1 MAARLDEAAKGRR
14 QEQQKRER
22 AQREADAARA
32 QSNQLLAELM
42 QAQTVASKLREKETN
57 LKRDLRRLRGRGLSG
72 LEVEELASLERD
84 LRAALRRVTL
94 AKEKRLKAS
103 VHVPDGYVC
112 PITRELMR
120 DPVFCGDGHT
130 YEREAISVWLMTKD
144 TSPKTGC
151 VLETKALIP
160 NFALRSAIDDL
171 RNRRRLADE
180 YDAYV
185 AEHGDDIEDGKPGYY
200 GLRRVADMG
209 YLEVARRLFDGAG
222 ATCMLSGGGAVPY
235 FQSCTGC
242 ALADALQCVADMRAN
257 VSLNVP
263 VGCDLGA
270 VASQPDRG
278 TAYSEPWIEDSF
290 QQTWPHARRDPE
302 TLLDGED
309 PVIRRY
315 PREDVD
321 GTEYRYRAATSPQA
335 DRLRGDKVALDG
347 AQTYQNTKQQEE
359 ANLLLAAEYERQ
371 RDNRRCCARKRQYN
385 TYAYPCLLYTS
396 PSPRDR
402 G

>member
-1 MAARLDEAAKGRR
+1 MCI
-14 QEQQKRER
+14 
-22 AQREADAARA
+22 
-32 QSNQLLAELM
+32 
-42 QAQTVASKLREKETN
+42 
-57 LKRDLRRLRGRGLSG
+57 RDR
-72 LEVEELASLERD
+72 
-84 LRAALRRVTL
+84 
-94 AKEKRLKAS
+94 
-103 VHVPDGYVC
+103 
-112 PITRELMR
+112 
-120 DPVFCGDGHT
+120 
-130 YEREAISVWLMTKD
+130 
-144 TSPKTGC
+144 
-151 VLETKALIP
+151 
-160 NFALRSAIDDL
+160 
-171 RNRRRLADE
+171 
-180 YDAYV
+180 
-185 AEHGDDIEDGKPGYY
+185 
-200 GLRRVADMG
+200 G

-315 PREDVD
+315 PREDID

-335 DRLRGDKVALDG
+335 GVFQGAAHVALPA
-347 AQTYQNTKQQEE
+347 AQPYQDATQQEE

-385 TYAYPCLLYTS
+385 TYAYPDAFACLEATGCRNTKLWFELEDECDMACKLS
-396 PSPRDR
+396 LIHI
-402 G
+402 

>member
-1 MAARLDEAAKGRR
+1 MGRWLALAAAA
-14 QEQQKRER
+14 
-22 AQREADAARA
+22 AAWP
-32 QSNQLLAELM
+32 
-42 QAQTVASKLREKETN
+42 
-57 LKRDLRRLRGRGLSG
+57 LRG
-72 LEVEELASLERD
+72 D
-84 LRAALRRVTL
+84 
-94 AKEKRLKAS
+94 
-103 VHVPDGYVC
+103 
-112 PITRELMR
+112 TR
-120 DPVFCGDGHT
+120 
-130 YEREAISVWLMTKD
+130 
-144 TSPKTGC
+144 
-151 VLETKALIP
+151 
-160 NFALRSAIDDL
+160 
-171 RNRRRLADE
+171 RRRLEDE

-335 DRLRGDKVALDG
+335 GVFQGAARVALTG
-347 AQTYQNTKQQEE
+347 AQPYQDATQQEE

-385 TYAYPCLLYTS
+385 TYAYPDAFACLEATGCRNTMVYVELEDECEMACKCPKDLKTNKAFRNPTLAS
-396 PSPRDR
+396 QPGRTQDEIDR
-402 G
+402 EEGMEYDSCGGAFSVWTKACQPPEEKGAGAGLAPGLAAGLAAAVASVSVYY

>member
-1 MAARLDEAAKGRR
+1 MGRWLALAAAA
-14 QEQQKRER
+14 
-22 AQREADAARA
+22 AAWP
-32 QSNQLLAELM
+32 
-42 QAQTVASKLREKETN
+42 
-57 LKRDLRRLRGRGLSG
+57 LRG
-72 LEVEELASLERD
+72 D
-84 LRAALRRVTL
+84 
-94 AKEKRLKAS
+94 
-103 VHVPDGYVC
+103 
-112 PITRELMR
+112 TR
-120 DPVFCGDGHT
+120 
-130 YEREAISVWLMTKD
+130 
-144 TSPKTGC
+144 
-151 VLETKALIP
+151 
-160 NFALRSAIDDL
+160 
-171 RNRRRLADE
+171 RRRLQDE

-185 AEHGDDIEDGKPGYY
+185 REHGDDLAPKPGYY

-315 PREDVD
+315 PREE
-321 GTEYRYRAATSPQA
+321 GTGNRYRTVPDLS
-335 DRLRGDKVALDG
+335 LIHI
-347 AQTYQNTKQQEE
+347 
-359 ANLLLAAEYERQ
+359 
-371 RDNRRCCARKRQYN
+371 
-385 TYAYPCLLYTS
+385 
-396 PSPRDR
+396 
-402 G
+402 

>member
-1 MAARLDEAAKGRR
+1 MGRWLALAAAA
-14 QEQQKRER
+14 
-22 AQREADAARA
+22 AAWP
-32 QSNQLLAELM
+32 
-42 QAQTVASKLREKETN
+42 
-57 LKRDLRRLRGRGLSG
+57 LRG
-72 LEVEELASLERD
+72 D
-84 LRAALRRVTL
+84 
-94 AKEKRLKAS
+94 
-103 VHVPDGYVC
+103 
-112 PITRELMR
+112 TR
-120 DPVFCGDGHT
+120 
-130 YEREAISVWLMTKD
+130 
-144 TSPKTGC
+144 
-151 VLETKALIP
+151 
-160 NFALRSAIDDL
+160 
-171 RNRRRLADE
+171 RRRLVDE

-185 AEHGDDIEDGKPGYY
+185 REHGDDLAPKAGYY

-222 ATCMLSGGGAVPY
+222 ATCMLSGGGPVPY

-309 PVIRRY
+309 PVIRQY

-321 GTEYRYRAATSPQA
+321 GTEYRLRAATSPQA
-335 DRLRGDKVALDG
+335 GRLAADGVAIGG
-347 AQTYQNTKQQEE
+347 ARAYQDAKQQEE
-359 ANLLLAAEYERQ
+359 ANLLLAAEWQRQ
-371 RDNRRCCARKRQYN
+371 RDNRRCCAQYKRPATN
-385 TYAYPCLLYTS
+385 AYPDALRCLEETGCTNTKVYLELLDECEMACSCPTNINNRIKTFRHPTPEGQPGRSPEEDTS
-396 PSPRDR
+396 NYDACGGAGMVWPKACKPTDWELGAGAGLAPGLAAGLAAAVASVSVYY
-402 G
+402 